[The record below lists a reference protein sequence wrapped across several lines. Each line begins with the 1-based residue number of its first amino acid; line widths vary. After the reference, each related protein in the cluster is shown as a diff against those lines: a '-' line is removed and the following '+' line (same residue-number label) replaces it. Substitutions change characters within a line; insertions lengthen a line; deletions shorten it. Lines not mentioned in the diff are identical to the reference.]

1 MRVAANF
8 FSLAL
13 LELIGVKI
21 PQSQSWV
28 ITDAPHP
35 CTHTGSWI
43 TISFVGLIA
52 LLHLKKN
59 LVWGGL
65 GFCMN
70 VQTWMGLL
78 YLNGNHM
85 GFHYSSV
92 WCGCLLW

>member
-43 TISFVGLIA
+43 TISFVRLIA

-59 LVWGGL
+59 LVWG
-65 GFCMN
+65 F
-70 VQTWMGLL
+70 GLL
-78 YLNGNHM
+78 HECTNLDGIIV
-85 GFHYSSV
+85 FK
-92 WCGCLLW
+92 W